1 MFLLKNLLSL
11 IFIFFLIIRALP
23 IVRALELGADVVL
36 TGRCV
41 DSALVLGPLMY
52 EVNPFYI
59 DSLSCALKKN
69 VLLKS
74 AKNVKFHVLTCINPE
89 FLL

>member
-1 MFLLKNLLSL
+1 M
-11 IFIFFLIIRALP
+11 IFVVHWFFFVEKATFINFYFCLIIRALP
-23 IVRALELGADVVL
+23 IARALELGADVVL

-59 DSLSCALKKN
+59 DSLSCALKK
-69 VLLKS
+69 KCS
-74 AKNVKFHVLTCINPE
+74 AKIS
-89 FLL
+89 

>member
-1 MFLLKNLLSL
+1 MFLLKKLLSL
-11 IFIFFLIIRALP
+11 IFIFCLIIRALP
-23 IVRALELGADVVL
+23 IARALELGADVVL

-59 DSLSCALKKN
+59 DSLSCALKK
-69 VLLKS
+69 KCS
-74 AKNVKFHVLTCINPE
+74 AKIS
-89 FLL
+89 

>member
-1 MFLLKNLLSL
+1 MILFLLKNLLSL

-74 AKNVKFHVLTCINPE
+74 AKNVNLMF
-89 FLL
+89 